1 MDNFFVNFNQTL
13 GSSLVTML
21 GALLIFIIGWIIA
34 GVIGSVIHKLL
45 SKLNLNQ
52 KMNAS
57 TGKNYDLAHL
67 VSRIAFW
74 FVFIIAIA
82 AALSFLR
89 LDAIS
94 VPFANMINQV
104 LLFIPNLIG
113 AAALAILGWVVAT
126 VARSALAN
134 VLNRTTLDD
143 KLATDAGVPSMGEN
157 IANIAYWFILLM
169 FLPMVLQQLGL
180 TGLLTP
186 VNNMLTKALE
196 FLPNIMIAGV
206 ILFVGYL
213 IAKILRGI
221 VTNVVASLNIQS
233 VAQKAGIANH
243 TQLANMAGTLVY
255 LLVMITAIIMGL
267 DALKIESI
275 SRPASNMLNEIMVA
289 IPNLIFAAA
298 ILAIAYY
305 LSLFVADIVKNLLDN
320 TGVNALPAKMGF
332 HNALGDSSVSSL
344 VAKLLVF
351 FVMLFAVMEAAEVLH
366 LTQVSNLITMFIA
379 FGAQIILGA
388 VILTIGFWLANLL
401 ASTVQRSQNGT
412 AFLANLVRVLIMGLV
427 IAMGLRAM
435 GIADSIVNMAF
446 GLTLGAVAVA
456 FALAFGLG
464 GREAAARFLKNLQ
477 DKAEK
482 EPSTLTNLMNQPVAG
497 KPFGASS
504 DVASTYAPTQAG
516 QTNRPIG
523 SGLASSGLVSSGLDS
538 AGSQSVTG
546 SVLGSAATQENTTP
560 VSTTKLD
567 TDTSIHAALN
577 NLAETVDS
585 NTTLATTPT
594 IEPVSTFHSEDLTPK
609 NNGNA

>member
-1 MDNFFVNFNQTL
+1 MDNFFINFNQTL

-21 GALLIFIIGWIIA
+21 GALLIFVIGWIIA

-45 SKLNLNQ
+45 TKINLNQ

-57 TGKNYDLAHL
+57 TGKSYDLAHL

-126 VARSALAN
+126 IARSALSN
-134 VLNRTTLDD
+134 VLSRTTVDE
-143 KLATDAGVPSMGEN
+143 KLASDAGVPSMSEN

-186 VNNMLTKALE
+186 VNGMISKTLA
-196 FLPNIMIAGV
+196 FVPNIVVAGIIV
-206 ILFVGYL
+206 FVGYI

-221 VTNVVASLNIQS
+221 VTNVVQSLNIQGL
-233 VAQKAGIANH
+233 AGKAGIGNQTQFAN
-243 TQLANMAGTLVY
+243 LAGTLVY

-275 SRPASNMLNEIMVA
+275 SRPATNMLNEIMLA
-289 IPNLIFAAA
+289 IPNILAAVA
-298 ILAIAYY
+298 ILGIAYY
-305 LSLFVADIVKNLLDN
+305 VVKFIANIVKNLLEN
-320 TGVNALPAKMGF
+320 SGVNTLPSKLGFQNVLGSAKISDI
-332 HNALGDSSVSSL
+332 AAS
-344 VAKLLVF
+344 LLVF
-351 FVMLFAVMEAAEVLH
+351 FVMLFATIEAANRLGFIY
-366 LTQVSNLITMFIA
+366 LGNLMNMFIK
-379 FGAQIILGA
+379 FGAQVILGAIILG
-388 VILTIGFWLANLL
+388 IGFWLANVL
-401 ASTVQRSQNGT
+401 ASAVQRSQNGT
-412 AFLANLVRVLIMGLV
+412 TFLANLLRVLIMGLV
-427 IAMGLRAM
+427 LAMGLRAM

-464 GREAAARFLKNLQ
+464 GREAAARFLKNVQ
-477 DKAEK
+477 DKAERETQAVANSMQQPVK
-482 EPSTLTNLMNQPVAG
+482 EPTKLSELKDMAQSQSTTTTDYGQADLPNTTFNGMPT
-497 KPFGASS
+497 
-504 DVASTYAPTQAG
+504 ASTDSSLKSMDRALTDKLNQDY
-516 QTNRPIG
+516 NR
-523 SGLASSGLVSSGLDS
+523 
-538 AGSQSVTG
+538 
-546 SVLGSAATQENTTP
+546 
-560 VSTTKLD
+560 
-567 TDTSIHAALN
+567 
-577 NLAETVDS
+577 
-585 NTTLATTPT
+585 
-594 IEPVSTFHSEDLTPK
+594 
-609 NNGNA
+609 